1 MRKYKEDMAPNG
13 VTEGGPTA
21 AMHEAVKVKTQ
32 NLVSRLSKLIIVA
45 NPTFKLEFLEE
56 VHIKL

>member
-1 MRKYKEDMAPNG
+1 MAPNG